1 MLTSGV
7 MSCYTLYILIATC
20 SGNFTTVDW
29 VGPLLLCEA
38 ELRRIPEAIPGVYLL
53 HAFVPAAGGYPVV
66 YAGQSCDLRRR
77 LLRHAVGRTAKPI
90 IRVLREV
97 EQMYWSAA
105 PIADAVLRARYEA
118 GLIRLLM
125 PSCNDQIPAAP
136 PVVANLPPIS
146 LGS

>member
-7 MSCYTLYILIATC
+7 MSCYTLSILLLTC
-20 SGNFTTVDW
+20 SRKSATVDW
-29 VGPLLLCEA
+29 VGPLLLCEV

-66 YAGQSCDLRRR
+66 YAGQSRDLRRR

-90 IRVLREV
+90 IRVLREA

-105 PIADAVLRARYEA
+105 PIADAALRARYEA
-118 GLIRLLM
+118 GLIRLLT
-125 PSCNDQIPAAP
+125 PSCNDQIPAAAP
-136 PVVANLPPIS
+136 AIANLPPIS